1 MRFLLADFLL
11 VAACTPLRAEDDG
24 GLEVAWQGAWTVF
37 SLGFAGGAEV
47 VTAKSMGLR

>member
-1 MRFLLADFLL
+1 MTKLIIDAFSA
-11 VAACTPLRAEDDG
+11 G